1 MAAWENTRPF
11 ILDHII
17 ATREKYPDYKLKL
30 VGHSLG
36 GAVAALAGLE
46 MSGRGWDP
54 EVTTFGE
61 PRVGNDA
68 FVGFLDEAFNLST
81 NVSGSERRFRRVTH
95 VDDPVPLLPL
105 EEWGYKMHASE
116 VYISNT
122 VLPPS
127 VSDILLC
134 EGDQDERCIAGSES
148 AAIMLDEMRSLA
160 LARMDGLERRGQSQ
174 AVLSNTKHQP
184 DYLDDNHS
192 SVGMNWDLIPSRYRL
207 WEVLFAHRDYFSR
220 LGLCVPGG
228 DPTGSGFSGNS
239 NPEFYSFNE

>member
-1 MAAWENTRPF
+1 MAAWQNTRPF

-17 ATREKYPDYKLKL
+17 STRKKYPDHKLKL

-36 GAVAALAGLE
+36 GAVAALAALE

-68 FVGFLDEAFNLST
+68 FVGFLDEAFTLSA
-81 NVSGSERRFRRVTH
+81 NVSGSEGRFRRVTH

-105 EEWGYKMHASE
+105 EEWGYKMHAGE

-127 VSDILLC
+127 VEDILLC

-148 AAIMLDEMRSLA
+148 AAMMLDEMKSLA

-174 AVLSNTKHQP
+174 DVLSNTKHQP
-184 DYLDDNHS
+184 DDLDDTHS
-192 SVGMNWDLIPSRYRL
+192 PVGVNWDLIPSRYRL

-228 DPTGSGFSGNS
+228 DPTGLGGVS
-239 NPEFYSFNE
+239 EFDS